1 MAPVKIQNVLY
12 SNSLR
17 KYGRTIMIVALVVL
31 FLVVGIYIYRVYV
44 SKVLAVNNGKN
55 VANADIMAGGSIGKE
70 GASGASAGNLDVMF
84 FSVDWCPHCVK
95 AKPDWVAFVQEHD
108 GKVTHGYMVNCV
120 GGEAGINCT
129 NSDDANVKKM
139 TQQYKIEGFPTL
151 KFVQNGTVVD
161 FDAKITKANME
172 GFMAKL

>member
-12 SNSLR
+12 SNYLR

-55 VANADIMAGGSIGKE
+55 VANANIMAAGKE
-70 GASGASAGNLDVMF
+70 GASGASAGNLDVML

-95 AKPDWVAFVQEHD
+95 AKPDWAAFVQEYD
-108 GKVTHGYMVNCV
+108 GKVSHGYMVNCV